1 MDMPYRRINLVILDE
16 KPLEELQRDL
26 DKQRRKVQSS
36 RRLLR
41 HLFNR
46 LAHQQADLE
55 ALEAL
60 VANRRATVH

>member
-60 VANRRATVH
+60 VASRRATVH